1 MLYHQFA
8 PLKEDYKTIIV
19 SVTEIEK
26 ALVPT
31 PPFVG
36 ELEPKKKANTY
47 WVWNLVENI
56 VFARINQWVDAAQHQ
71 IEIARSMMNPERMK
85 YFSSSWDEDKQF
97 QRLYDW
103 LEQLIP
109 LAEQY
114 EAIGMYDIRNL
125 RSAVE
130 IDFSGYK
137 IILTGEIDWWM
148 DWSMLFD
155 CKTAK
160 KKWNE
165 TEKRELWCYQWR
177 FYPRFQFL
185 QHPEIDAISF
195 SYLVF
200 TKQKKIQHQ
209 NITHIVKRDEA
220 EQFVKEKLYDYLVW
234 VHEGNIETTENSLDR
249 M

>member
-8 PLKEDYKTIIV
+8 PLKENYKTIIA

-26 ALVPT
+26 ELVPS
-31 PPFVG
+31 PSFVT

-56 VFARINQWVDAAQHQ
+56 VFARINQWVEAAQHQ
-71 IEIARSMMNPERMK
+71 IEIARTMMNPERMK
-85 YFSSSWDEDKQF
+85 YYSQSWVEDKQF
-97 QRLYDW
+97 LWLYDW

-109 LAEQY
+109 LSEKY
-114 EAIGMYDIRNL
+114 EAIWIYDIRNL

-130 IDFSGYK
+130 VDYSGYK
-137 IILTGEIDWWM
+137 IILTGEIDWGI
-148 DWSMLFD
+148 DWGMLFD

-160 KKWNE
+160 KKWDEN
-165 TEKRELWCYQWR
+165 EKRETGCFQWR
-177 FYPRFQFL
+177 FYPWFQFL

-200 TKQKKIQHQ
+200 TKQKTIQHQ
-209 NITHIVKRDEA
+209 NITHVITREEA
-220 EQFVKEKLYDYLVW
+220 EKFVKEKLYDYLLC
-234 VHEGNIETTENSLDR
+234 VHTWEIKPTEDSLLR

>member
-1 MLYHQFA
+1 MLYFQFA
-8 PLKEDYKTIIV
+8 PLKENYKTIIA

-31 PPFVG
+31 PSFVQ

-56 VFARINQWVDAAQHQ
+56 VFARINQWVEAAQHQ
-71 IEIARSMMNPERMK
+71 IEIARQMMNPERMR
-85 YFSSSWDEDKQF
+85 YYSASWVEDKQF
-97 QRLYDW
+97 QRLYNW

-109 LAEQY
+109 LSEQY

-130 IDFSGYK
+130 VDFSGYK
-137 IILTGEIDWWM
+137 IILTGEIDWGIN
-148 DWSMLFD
+148 WSMLFD

-160 KKWNE
+160 KKWDEN
-165 TEKRELWCYQWR
+165 EKRELGCFQWR
-177 FYPRFQFL
+177 FYPWFQFL
-185 QHPEIDAISF
+185 QHPDIEAIAF

-200 TKQKKIQHQ
+200 TKQKTIQHQ
-209 NITHIVKRDEA
+209 NITHIVKRTEA
-220 EQFVKEKLYDYLVW
+220 EEFVKEKLYDYLVW
-234 VHEGNIETTENSLDR
+234 VHKGEIQATEESLER

>member
-1 MLYHQFA
+1 MLYYCFS

-26 ALVPT
+26 ALVPA
-31 PPFVG
+31 PSFVT
-36 ELEPKKKANTY
+36 ELEPKKRANTY

-56 VFARINQWVDAAQHQ
+56 VFARINQWVEAAQHQ
-71 IEIARSMMNPERMK
+71 IEIAREMMNPERMK
-85 YFSSSWDEDKQF
+85 YYSSSWVEDRQF
-97 QRLYDW
+97 SWLYDW

-109 LAEQY
+109 LAEKY

-130 IDFSGYK
+130 VDFSWYK
-137 IILTGEIDWWM
+137 IILTWEIDRGIN
-148 DWSMLFD
+148 WSMLFD

-160 KKWNE
+160 KKRDE
-165 TEKRELWCYQWR
+165 AEKWQFGCFQWR
-177 FYPRFQFL
+177 FYPWFQFL
-185 QHPEIDAISF
+185 QHPDIDSIAF

-209 NITHIVKRDEA
+209 NITHIITRDEA
-220 EQFVKEKLYDYLVW
+220 ENFVKEKLYDYLLG
-234 VHEGNIETTENSLDR
+234 VHKGEIEATEWSLER

>member
-1 MLYHQFA
+1 MLYHSFA

-26 ALVPT
+26 ALVPA
-31 PPFVG
+31 PSFVT

-56 VFARINQWVDAAQHQ
+56 VFARINQWVEAAQHQ
-71 IEIARSMMNPERMK
+71 IEIARQMMNPERMR
-85 YFSSSWDEDKQF
+85 YYSASWVEDKQF
-97 QRLYDW
+97 QWLYDW

-109 LAEQY
+109 LAEKY

-130 IDFSGYK
+130 VDFSWYK
-137 IILTGEIDWWM
+137 IILTGEIDRGVN
-148 DWSMLFD
+148 WSMLFD

-160 KKWNE
+160 KKRDE
-165 TEKRELWCYQWR
+165 KEKREGAAFQGR
-177 FYPRFQFL
+177 FYPWFQFL
-185 QHPEIDAISF
+185 QHPDIDSIAF

-209 NITHIVKRDEA
+209 NITHIITRDEA
-220 EQFVKEKLYDYLVW
+220 ENFVKEKLYDYLLW
-234 VHEGNIETTENSLDR
+234 VHKGEIETTEWSLER

>member
-1 MLYHQFA
+1 MLYYQFA

-31 PPFVG
+31 PSFVQ

-56 VFARINQWVDAAQHQ
+56 VFARINQWVEAAQHQ

-85 YFSSSWDEDKQF
+85 YYSSSGVEDKQF

-114 EAIGMYDIRNL
+114 EAIWLYDIRSL

-130 IDFSGYK
+130 VDYSWFK
-137 IILTGEIDWWM
+137 IILTWEIDWGM
-148 DWSMLFD
+148 DWNALFD

-160 KKWNE
+160 KKRDE
-165 TEKRELWCYQWR
+165 GEKWGEWCFQWR
-177 FYPRFQFL
+177 FYPWFQFL
-185 QHPEIDAISF
+185 QHPEIDSIAF

-209 NITHIVKRDEA
+209 NITHIITREEA
-220 EQFVKEKLYDYLVW
+220 EAFVKDKLYDYLLG
-234 VHEGNIETTENSLDR
+234 VHKWEIETTESSLDR

>member
-8 PLKEDYKTIIV
+8 PLKEKYETIIV

-31 PPFVG
+31 PSFVQ

-56 VFARINQWVDAAQHQ
+56 VFARINQWAEAAQHQ
-71 IEIARSMMNPERMK
+71 IELARSMMNPERMR
-85 YFSSSWDEDKQF
+85 YFSSSWVEDKQF
-97 QRLYDW
+97 RRLYDW

-109 LAEQY
+109 LSEQY
-114 EAIGMYDIRNL
+114 EAIGSYDIRNL

-130 IDFSGYK
+130 VDFSGYK
-137 IILTGEIDWWM
+137 IILTWEIDWWI
-148 DWSMLFD
+148 DWEMLFD

-160 KKWNE
+160 KKWDENE
-165 TEKRELWCYQWR
+165 KWNEGCYQWR
-177 FYPRFQFL
+177 FYPWFQFL
-185 QHPEIDAISF
+185 QHPELDMIAF

-200 TKQKKIQHQ
+200 TKQKTIQHQ
-209 NITHIVKRDEA
+209 NITHIIKRDEA
-220 EQFVKEKLYDYLVW
+220 EQFVKEKLYDYLLW
-234 VHEGNIETTENSLDR
+234 VHKGNIQTTESSLDR

>member
-1 MLYHQFA
+1 MLYKQFA

-31 PPFVG
+31 PSFVW

-56 VFARINQWVDAAQHQ
+56 VFARINQWVEAAQHQ
-71 IEIARSMMNPERMK
+71 IEIARWMMNPERMR
-85 YFSSSWDEDKQF
+85 YYSASWVEDKQF
-97 QRLYDW
+97 SRLYDW
-103 LEQLIP
+103 LDQLIP
-109 LAEQY
+109 LSEQY

-130 IDFSGYK
+130 VDFSWYK
-137 IILTGEIDWWM
+137 VILTGEIDWGM
-148 DWSMLFD
+148 DWTMLFD

-165 TEKRELWCYQWR
+165 GEKWELGCYQWR
-177 FYPRFQFL
+177 FYPWFQFL
-185 QHPEIDAISF
+185 QHPDIDAISF

-200 TKQKKIQHQ
+200 TKQKTIQHQ
-209 NITHIVKRDEA
+209 NITHIVKRQEA
-220 EQFVKEKLYDYLVW
+220 EDFVKDKLYQYLLG
-234 VHEGNIETTENSLDR
+234 VHKWEIETTEDSLSR

>member
-1 MLYHQFA
+1 MLYHCFS
-8 PLKEDYKTIIV
+8 PLKENYKTIIV

-31 PPFVG
+31 PSFVW

-47 WVWNLVENI
+47 WVWNLVEDI
-56 VFARINQWVDAAQHQ
+56 VFARINNWVEAAQHQ
-71 IEIARSMMNPERMK
+71 IQIARSMMNPERMK
-85 YFSSSWDEDKQF
+85 YYSPSWVLDNQF
-97 QRLYDW
+97 VWLYDG
-103 LEQLIP
+103 LEQLIT
-109 LAEQY
+109 LAAPY
-114 EAIGMYDIRNL
+114 ESIGMYDIRNL

-130 IDFSGYK
+130 VDFSWYK
-137 IILTGEIDWWM
+137 IILSWEIDWWV
-148 DWSMLFD
+148 DWDMLFD

-165 TEKRELWCYQWR
+165 VEKWDFGCYQWR
-177 FYPRFQFL
+177 FYPWFQFL
-185 QHPEIDAISF
+185 QHPELETVAF
-195 SYLVF
+195 TYLVF

-209 NITHIVKRDEA
+209 CITHYITREEA

-234 VHEGNIETTENSLDR
+234 VHDGNIDTSEDSLER

>member
-1 MLYHQFA
+1 MLYYQFA

-160 KKWNE
+160 KKWNG

-177 FYPRFQFL
+177 FYPWFQFL

-209 NITHIVKRDEA
+209 NITHIIKRDEA

>member
-8 PLKEDYKTIIV
+8 PLKDDYKTIIV

-31 PPFVG
+31 PPFVQ

-47 WVWNLVENI
+47 WIWNLVENI
-56 VFARINQWVDAAQHQ
+56 VFARINQWVEAAQHQ

-85 YFSSSWDEDKQF
+85 YYSSSGVLDSQF
-97 QRLYDW
+97 LRLYDW

-114 EAIGMYDIRNL
+114 EAIWMYDIRNL

-130 IDFSGYK
+130 VDFSGYK
-137 IILTGEIDWWM
+137 IILTGEIDWGIN
-148 DWSMLFD
+148 WSMLFD

-165 TEKRELWCYQWR
+165 TEKRDFWCYQWR
-177 FYPRFQFL
+177 FYPWFQFL
-185 QHPEIDAISF
+185 QHPDIDAIAF

-209 NITHIVKRDEA
+209 NITHIISRDEA

-234 VHEGNIETTENSLDR
+234 VHEGNIITTEWSLDR

>member
-1 MLYHQFA
+1 MLYYQFA
-8 PLKEDYKTIIV
+8 PLKDDYKTIIV

-31 PPFVG
+31 PPFVQ

-47 WVWNLVENI
+47 WIGNLVENI
-56 VFARINQWVDAAQHQ
+56 VFARINQWVEAAQHQ

-85 YFSSSWDEDKQF
+85 YYSSSGVLDSQF
-97 QRLYDW
+97 LWLYDW

-114 EAIGMYDIRNL
+114 EAIWMYDIRNL

-130 IDFSGYK
+130 VDFSGYK
-137 IILTGEIDWWM
+137 IILTGEIDWGIN
-148 DWSMLFD
+148 WSMLFD

-165 TEKRELWCYQWR
+165 TEKRDFWCYQWR
-177 FYPRFQFL
+177 FYPWFQFL
-185 QHPEIDAISF
+185 QHPDIDVIAF

-209 NITHIVKRDEA
+209 NITHIISRDEA

-234 VHEGNIETTENSLDR
+234 VHEGNIITTEWSLDR

>member
-8 PLKEDYKTIIV
+8 PLKDDYKTIIV

-56 VFARINQWVDAAQHQ
+56 VFARINQGVDAAQHQ

-85 YFSSSWDEDKQF
+85 YFSSSWEEDKQF
-97 QRLYDW
+97 RWLYDW

-109 LAEQY
+109 LSEQY

-130 IDFSGYK
+130 VDFSGYK

-148 DWSMLFD
+148 DWTMLFD

-165 TEKRELWCYQWR
+165 TEKRDFWCYQWR
-177 FYPRFQFL
+177 FYPWFQFL
-185 QHPEIDAISF
+185 QHPDIDAIAF

-209 NITHIVKRDEA
+209 NITHIIKRDEA

-234 VHEGNIETTENSLDR
+234 VHEGHIETTEGSLDR

>member
-8 PLKEDYKTIIV
+8 SLKEDYETIIV

-26 ALVPT
+26 ALVPA
-31 PPFVG
+31 PKFVQD
-36 ELEPKKKANTY
+36 LEPKKKANTY

-56 VFARINQWVDAAQHQ
+56 VFARINQGVDAAQHQ

-85 YFSSSWDEDKQF
+85 YYSSSWVEDKQF
-97 QRLYDW
+97 EWLYNW

-109 LAEQY
+109 LSEQY

-130 IDFSGYK
+130 IDFSWYK
-137 IILTGEIDWWM
+137 VILTWEIDWWI
-148 DWSMLFD
+148 DWWMLFD

-165 TEKRELWCYQWR
+165 AEKRQFGCFQWR
-177 FYPRFQFL
+177 FYPWFQFL

-200 TKQKKIQHQ
+200 TKQKTIQHQ
-209 NITHIVKRDEA
+209 NITHVIKREEA
-220 EQFVKEKLYDYLVW
+220 EEFVKEKLYDYLLW
-234 VHEGNIETTENSLDR
+234 VHKGEIETTEWSLER

>member
-8 PLKEDYKTIIV
+8 PLKENYETIIV

-31 PPFVG
+31 PAFVN

-56 VFARINQWVDAAQHQ
+56 VFARINQWVEAAQQQ
-71 IEIARSMMNPERMK
+71 IKIARSLMNPERMR
-85 YFSSSWDEDKQF
+85 YFSPSWDEDKQF
-97 QRLYDW
+97 IWLYDW
-103 LEQLIP
+103 LEQL
-109 LAEQY
+109 LALSEPY
-114 EAIGMYDIRNL
+114 ENIGLYNIRNL

-130 IDFSGYK
+130 VDFSWYK
-137 IILTGEIDWWM
+137 VILSWEIDWGM
-148 DWSMLFD
+148 DWEMLFD

-165 TEKRELWCYQWR
+165 VEKWDFGCFQWR
-177 FYPRFQFL
+177 FYPWFQFL
-185 QHPEIDAISF
+185 AHPELDEIPF
-195 SYLVF
+195 TYLVF

-209 NITHIVKRDEA
+209 CITHYVKREEA
-220 EQFVKEKLYDYLVW
+220 EEFVRQKLYDYLLW
-234 VHEGNIETTENSLDR
+234 VHKGNIVTTEDSLER

>member
-47 WVWNLVENI
+47 WIWNLVENI

-97 QRLYDW
+97 QRLYNW

-177 FYPRFQFL
+177 FYPWFQFL
-185 QHPEIDAISF
+185 QHPEIDVISF

-209 NITHIVKRDEA
+209 NITHIIKRDEA
-220 EQFVKEKLYDYLVW
+220 EQFVKEKLYEYLVW